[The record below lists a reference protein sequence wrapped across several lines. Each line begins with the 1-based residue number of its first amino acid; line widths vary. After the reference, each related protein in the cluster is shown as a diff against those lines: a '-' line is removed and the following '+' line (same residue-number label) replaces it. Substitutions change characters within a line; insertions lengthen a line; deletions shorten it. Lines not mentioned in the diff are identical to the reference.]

1 MHRGERDPMLHA
13 WKLRLGAATLVATLA
28 VSTLILGHGRG
39 SSAAVA
45 PPDLI
50 QLPPKEFSY
59 RANGEFTQA
68 GRPVLAPMG
77 MAEVAHGLAIMTRQV
92 TAAEYG
98 RCVEAG
104 ACPRTERDAG
114 AADRPAVKVN
124 WYDAQAYAAWLS
136 RETGQHF
143 RLPTD
148 EEWSYA
154 AADRVT
160 DNAIVKQNNPGQRAV
175 ASYEFEANLTGDLE
189 RELRPIGSF
198 GANENGLLD
207 LAGNVWE
214 WTDTCFDRHALD
226 AEGRTLQATSYCGI
240 RIAEGRHRAY
250 MLDFVRDS
258 RNGGCS
264 VGTPPTNLGFRL
276 VRSEDDPWHGLWS
289 LMTWAQHRL
298 GFGA

>member
-1 MHRGERDPMLHA
+1 MLRV
-13 WKLRLGAATLVATLA
+13 WKFRLLGIAIVATLA

-39 SSAAVA
+39 STASVA
-45 PPDLI
+45 LPDLI
-50 QLPPKEFSY
+50 QLPPKAFSY

-68 GRPVLAPMG
+68 ARPVLAPMVT
-77 MAEVAHGLAIMTRQV
+77 ADVPHGLAIMKQQV
-92 TAAEYG
+92 TAAAYR

-104 ACPRTERDAG
+104 ACPPTDRDAT
-114 AADRPAVKVN
+114 ASDRPAVKVN
-124 WYDAQAYAAWLS
+124 WYDARAYAAWLS
-136 RETGQHF
+136 RETGEHF

-160 DNAIVKQNNPGQRAV
+160 DNAIVKQNNPGQRAL
-175 ASYEFEANLTGDLE
+175 ASYEFEANLTGDLD

-198 GANENGLLD
+198 GANENGLVD

-214 WTDTCFDRHALD
+214 WTDTCFNRQALD
-226 AEGRTLQATSYCGI
+226 AEGRIVSATSYCGI

-276 VRSEDDPWHGLWS
+276 VRDDDEARHGLRS
-289 LMTWAQHRL
+289 LMTWAQHYL